1 MQAQCKNLPQQALH
15 ESQGY
20 EEPAKMEDNE
30 RDNMKIY
37 YFSVILLSL
46 ILQDQVPYAP
56 IQPLKSSSD
65 VDENE

>member
-1 MQAQCKNLPQQALH
+1 
-15 ESQGY
+15 
-20 EEPAKMEDNE
+20 MEDNE